1 MTAPSADR
9 AAAGV
14 RVVYSDLDG
23 TMVGPFGCF
32 VRSAD
37 GTLTAEPAQAL
48 VALLGAGVELV
59 LVSGRTRPQLEEAA
73 RIFGADGYVA
83 EMGAILGWDGG
94 RRSQLVAGEAP
105 AEFAGPLV
113 RQLEALG
120 LVDALLARA
129 AGRLEHHAP
138 WHAGHETDVM
148 LRGQVD
154 VDDVNTWLA
163 ATGYPWLV
171 LVDNGRLPLREMSG
185 VAGPPH
191 IYHLMSRG
199 ISKAQGIRADLARR
213 GLTGG
218 NAVAI
223 GDSLSDLGMAAEV
236 GRFFLVANGAAAADV
251 AEAAAALP
259 NVTVCADSVGLGWA
273 EAARWAAANA

>member
-1 MTAPSADR
+1 MSTAAPDQAPP
-9 AAAGV
+9 AV

-37 GTLTAEPAQAL
+37 GALTTEPAEAL

-83 EMGAILGWDGG
+83 EMGAIVGWDGG
-94 RRSQLVAGEAP
+94 RRSQLVAGDAP
-105 AEFAGPLV
+105 PEFAGPLV
-113 RQLEALG
+113 AQLEALG

-148 LRGQVD
+148 LRGKVD
-154 VDDVNTWLA
+154 VPDVNAWLA

-171 LVDNGRLPLREMSG
+171 LVDNGRLPLREMPG
-185 VAGPPH
+185 VSETPH

-199 ISKAQGIRADLARR
+199 ISKARGIRSDLDRR
-213 GLTGG
+213 GLTAEH
-218 NAVAI
+218 AVAI
-223 GDSLSDLGMAAEV
+223 GDSLSDLGMAPQV
-236 GRFFLVANGAAAADV
+236 RRLFLVANGAEAADV
-251 AEAAAALP
+251 RDAAAALP
-259 NVTVCADSVGLGWA
+259 NVTTCAGSVGLGWA
-273 EAARWAAANA
+273 EAARWAAAHA